1 MAHYAKVVDGIV
13 TEVIVADSNFIEKIK
28 NETPGE
34 WIQTSYNTRRG
45 IHFNPETGQP
55 SDDQSKA
62 LRKNYAGFGYT
73 YDKVRDAFIPPK
85 PYSSWLL
92 NEETCNWYA
101 PVDYPSD
108 RRDYIW
114 NEEEQQWD
122 VIN

>member
-108 RRDYIW
+108 RRYYIW
-114 NEEEQQWD
+114 NEEQQKWD
-122 VIN
+122 AIS